1 MTTEELEAVR
11 LNRRVRLFMVR
22 SGIPILFL
30 MFGGLIFAGFIVPI
44 PPSNNAAAVVAQYT
58 EDNFRIKAGLVISF
72 MAVIFLLAFGAGIA
86 GMTKTIKGVPSALI
100 SMQTAAYAAGSL
112 IFVIPWIMWQTAA
125 YRLDRAPNEIMLL
138 NDLGW
143 MSFVFPYI
151 AFTAW
156 NFAIAACIFCDRAE
170 TPVYPRWMGYF
181 NIFVGLSFVPD
192 QFIPFFK
199 TGVFAW
205 NGLIPYWIPFV
216 IYGIWILLTTI
227 MSVKAIRREE
237 AEEAAALG
245 RTDAIPA
252 QAPVPTAGA

>member
-11 LNRRVRLFMVR
+11 LNRRVRLFLVR
-22 SGIPILFL
+22 CGIPILFL
-30 MFGGLIFAGFIVPI
+30 MFGGLIYSGFIVPV
-44 PPSNNAAAVVAQYT
+44 PPSNSAAQVVAQYT
-58 EDNFRIKAGLVISF
+58 QDNFRIKAGLVVSF
-72 MAVIFLLAFGAGIA
+72 MAVILLLAFGSAIA
-86 GMTKTIKGVPSALI
+86 GQLRKIRNLPSALTY
-100 SMQTAAYAAGSL
+100 MQVASLGSASL
-112 IFVIPWIMWQTAA
+112 IFIIPWIFWQTAA
-125 YRLDRAPNEIMLL
+125 YRLDRAPSEILML

-156 NFAIAACIFCDRAE
+156 NFAIALSIFCDTAE
-170 TPVYPRWMGYF
+170 KPVYPRWMAYY

-205 NGLIPYWIPFV
+205 NGLIPYWIPFA
-216 IYGIWILLTTI
+216 IYGMWILVT
-227 MSVKAIRREE
+227 MSMTVKAIRREE

-245 RTDAIPA
+245 ASPAIPA
-252 QAPVPTAGA
+252 QSPVPTA

>member
-1 MTTEELEAVR
+1 VEPGIVEAAR
-11 LNRRVRLFMVR
+11 MNRRIRLLCIR
-22 SGIPILFL
+22 SAIPLLIL

-44 PPSNNAAAVVAQYT
+44 PPSHNAAQVVAQYT
-58 EDNFRIKAGLVISF
+58 EDSFRIRAGLVLSF
-72 MAVIFLLAFGAGIA
+72 MGVLFLLAFGAGIA
-86 GMTKTIKGVPSALI
+86 GQTGRIRHHPPALTYLQI
-100 SMQTAAYAAGSL
+100 AAFAAGSL
-112 IFVIPWIMWQTAA
+112 IFVIPWVCWQTAA
-125 YRLDRAPNEIMLL
+125 YRLDRAPSEILLL

-156 NFAIAACIFCDRAE
+156 NFAIALSIFCDTSDR
-170 TPVYPRWMGYF
+170 PVYPRWLAYL

-216 IYGIWILLTTI
+216 IYGIWILVTMI
-227 MSVKAIRREE
+227 MTVKAIRREE
-237 AEEAAALG
+237 EEERAALG
-245 RTDAIPA
+245 EEPA
-252 QAPVPTAGA
+252 APSPRVPAA

>member
-1 MTTEELEAVR
+1 MDTEDLEAAR
-11 LNRRVRLFMVR
+11 MNRRVRLLLIR
-22 SGIPILFL
+22 SAIPIVVL
-30 MFGGLIFAGFIVPI
+30 MFGGLIFSGFIVPV
-44 PPSNNAAAVVAQYT
+44 PPSHDAAQVVAQYT

-72 MAVIFLLAFGAGIA
+72 MAVLFLLAFGAGIA
-86 GMTKTIKGVPSALI
+86 GQTRMIKGLPSALI
-100 SMQTAAYAAGSL
+100 SMQTASYAAGSL

-125 YRLDRAPNEIMLL
+125 YRLDRAPSEILLL

-156 NFAIAACIFCDRAE
+156 NFAIAACIFCDRAQ
-170 TPVYPRWMGYF
+170 TPVYPRWMGYY

-216 IYGIWILLTTI
+216 IYGIWILVTMGMT
-227 MSVKAIRREE
+227 VKAIRREE
-237 AEEAAALG
+237 SEEAAALAG
-245 RTDAIPA
+245 AVPV
-252 QAPVPTAGA
+252 QSPVPTA